1 MFLKGWLPLEE
12 KLKELIRK
20 DALNLSFLPILAGTA
35 FKNKGTQSFL
45 DAVIDYMPSPLEFIV
60 ITGFIDDG
68 EDTFRTS
75 SDKEPFSALAFKVA
89 NDPSVGTLN
98 FNIVYS
104 GVFETGTSVWDVVEG
119 RNERIGRMI
128 QMHANET
135 RLKKI

>member
-20 DALNLSFLPILAGTA
+20 DALNLSFLPILTGTA

-60 ITGFIDDG
+60 ITGFIDDR